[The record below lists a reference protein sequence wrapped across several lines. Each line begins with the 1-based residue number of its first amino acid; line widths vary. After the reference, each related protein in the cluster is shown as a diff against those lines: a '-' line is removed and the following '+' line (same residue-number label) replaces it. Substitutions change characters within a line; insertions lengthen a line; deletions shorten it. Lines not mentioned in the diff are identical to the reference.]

1 MSVGYNFNSKIDNF
15 LEVKD
20 IENFVFTSIQD
31 EEREGDIQSVGVLQF
46 VNRLG
51 GDVTQEDLLRLFHL
65 RKLIGAATVKCQF
78 IAMAI

>member
-31 EEREGDIQSVGVLQF
+31 EEREGDIQSVCVLQF